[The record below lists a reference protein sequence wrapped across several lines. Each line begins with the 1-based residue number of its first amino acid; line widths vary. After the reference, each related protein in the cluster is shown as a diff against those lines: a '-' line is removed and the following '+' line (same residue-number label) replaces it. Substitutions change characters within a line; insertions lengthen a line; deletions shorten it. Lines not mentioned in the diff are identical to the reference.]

1 MRLIDRFTRDEVSSF
16 VWWPLALVCI
26 VALLASVPLSHRAAD
41 DVRAKETLF
50 ATHESVV
57 ALQPLLSVG
66 ASSSDVSAAAAELVA
81 ADRRLAAVRV
91 WNADHV
97 LVASSDRSDSLGSSA
112 ALNDSQIDAA
122 ITKGPLWYVTDHR
135 ITGGEGPTT
144 FYAYAPVSTFGTA
157 LVAEFEVRDAV
168 LLADVHQDWLWFRI
182 VMLLATLLT
191 LGLAILSMR
200 EPRAKI
206 GTGVPFYRET
216 VPAYIAVMDVDRA
229 VALEQAGAR
238 AKDRIVGLQE
248 RLDESERLR
257 LKAEGDLQQA
267 LTLRN
272 ANLRAPGT
280 AIDRPTPLPAR
291 SNASER
297 RVPMSV
303 PAAVVAAAPAAAS
316 KPRRQP
322 RRRARPVTPAPAP
335 AHDTNGWPEVVVL
348 PETEPMHVLDVAPAR
363 VPVAAA
369 APAAAG
375 APASAPTHHG
385 SDRDVLD
392 VLNRLVIPGDEPDP
406 LDDVSE
412 LRARLARTAAAK
424 KPGSRERTEDHEG
437 SQA

>member
-26 VALLASVPLSHRAAD
+26 VTLLASVPLSHRAAD
-41 DVRAKETLF
+41 DVRARETRF

-57 ALQPLLSVG
+57 TLQPLLSVG
-66 ASSSDVSAAAAELVA
+66 ASSTDVSAAAAELVA

-97 LVASSDRSDSLGSSA
+97 LVASSDRSDSLGSSG

-157 LVAEFEVRDAV
+157 LVAEFEMRDAV
-168 LLADVHQDWLWFRI
+168 LLGDVHHDWLWFRI
-182 VMLLATLLT
+182 VLLLATLLT
-191 LGLAILSMR
+191 LGLAVLSMR
-200 EPRAKI
+200 EPRARI

-216 VPAYIAVMDVDRA
+216 VPAYVAVMDVDRA

-248 RLDESERLR
+248 RLEESERLR

-272 ANLRAPGT
+272 ANVRGPGT
-280 AIDRPTPLPAR
+280 AIDRPTQLPAR
-291 SNASER
+291 STANER
-297 RVPMSV
+297 RVPIS
-303 PAAVVAAAPAAAS
+303 PAEPILAETPTAAP

-322 RRRARPVTPAPAP
+322 RRRARPVAPGN
-335 AHDTNGWPEVVVL
+335 DSKGWPEVVVL
-348 PETEPMHVLDVAPAR
+348 PETEPTHVSDVAPVR
-363 VPVAAA
+363 VPIAAA
-369 APAAAG
+369 APAATG

-392 VLNRLVIPGDEPDP
+392 VLNRLVTPGEDVDP

-424 KPGSRERTEDHEG
+424 KPGSLERAKKHDG
-437 SQA
+437 SQAQP

>member
-41 DVRAKETLF
+41 DVRARETRL

-81 ADRRLAAVRV
+81 ADHRLAAVRV
-91 WNADHV
+91 WNADHA

-112 ALNDSQIDAA
+112 ALNDPQIDAA
-122 ITKGPLWYVTDHR
+122 ITKGPLWYVTNHR
-135 ITGGEGPTT
+135 VTGGEGPTT

-168 LLADVHQDWLWFRI
+168 LLADVHHDWLWFRV
-182 VMLLATLLT
+182 VMILATLLT
-191 LGLAILSMR
+191 LGLAVLSMR

-248 RLDESERLR
+248 RLEESERLR

-272 ANLRAPGT
+272 ANLRGPET
-280 AIDRPTPLPAR
+280 AIDRPTQLPAR
-291 SNASER
+291 SGAIDW
-297 RVPMSV
+297 PV
-303 PAAVVAAAPAAAS
+303 PASVAMPIAAATPTVAP

-322 RRRARPVTPAPAP
+322 RRRARPVKPAP

-348 PETEPMHVLDVAPAR
+348 PESEPMRVPDVASVR
-363 VPVAAA
+363 VPVASA
-369 APAAAG
+369 APAAIG
-375 APASAPTHHG
+375 APAPAPTEHG

-392 VLNRLVIPGDEPDP
+392 VLNRLVTPGGDVDP

-424 KPGSRERTEDHEG
+424 KPGSRERAEEHEG
-437 SQA
+437 LQA